1 MPIELA
7 PANVETGDII
17 VPAAKRGRGRPK
29 GSKNKT
35 PQASIE
41 TSIDE
46 EPIEPPRTPTSQL
59 GTGTA
64 IEDEPVEAIEAIEAT
79 DIVTETAETPKKARG
94 RPKGIKNVKLKP
106 DTPPPSHQP
115 DLETD
120 HDEPPMPPTP
130 KEPRPQRRVAQV
142 EYTPPT
148 PPESPAT
155 RKRRVQSE
163 YRLQQVAL
171 HTARR
176 DRFSSLLDRFMT

>member
-1 MPIELA
+1 MWDWRYNCTRCEAGPRS
-7 PANVETGDII
+7 T
-17 VPAAKRGRGRPK
+17 K
-29 GSKNKT
+29 GEQKQGEHS
-35 PQASIE
+35 QASIE

-59 GTGTA
+59 GTDTA
-64 IEDEPVEAIEAIEAT
+64 IEDEPVEAIEAT

-94 RPKGIKNVKLKP
+94 RPKGSKNVKLKP
-106 DTPPPSHQP
+106 DTPPPSPQP

-120 HDEPPMPPTP
+120 HDEPPMPPKPKP
-130 KEPRPQRRVAQV
+130 KERRPQRRVAQV

-148 PPESPAT
+148 PPESPTT

-163 YRLQQVAL
+163 YRVQQVGL